1 MGAKIMAT
9 ADVVVGI
16 DVAKEQLEVMVLG
29 VAWTAQAFANDPE
42 GHTALAAALAP
53 LGVRLVVLEAS
64 GGYETEVACT
74 LQAAG
79 LAVAVINARQARDFA
94 KSLGRLAKTDRI
106 DARTLADWAVVLL
119 GQPDLARYIRPLPVE
134 EQEHLAALVT
144 RRRQLVA
151 MLHFERLRLAQARR
165 VPIRTSVEVMIT
177 AIKAQIEDVEAQM
190 ERHIETHHAAAAKLL
205 RSMTGIGFVA
215 CANLIADLPELGR
228 LTRRQIS
235 ALVGVAPYA
244 KDSGRMRGLRRI
256 SGGRFE
262 LRRVLY
268 MVALVAARHNP
279 VLRAFY
285 QRLLAAG
292 KKRKVA
298 LVACIRKVVTILN
311 AMARDQKPFTMEPQP
326 A

>member
-1 MGAKIMAT
+1 MAT

-29 VAWTAQAFANDPE
+29 VAWTPQAFTNDSE
-42 GHTALAAALAP
+42 GHTALSAALAP
-53 LGVRLVVLEAS
+53 LGIRLVVLEAS
-64 GGYETEVACT
+64 GGYETAAACA

-79 LAVAVINARQARDFA
+79 LSVAVINAKQARDFA

-106 DARTLADWAVVLL
+106 DARTLADLAEVLL
-119 GQPDLARYIRPLPVE
+119 RQPDVARYIRPLPVE

-151 MLHFERLRLAQARR
+151 MLHSERLRLAQARR
-165 VPIRTSVEVMIT
+165 VAIRTSVEIMIT
-177 AIKAQIEDVEAQM
+177 TIKAQIEDVEAQM
-190 ERHIETHHAAAAKLL
+190 QQHLKEHHAAAAELL
-205 RSMTGIGFVA
+205 RSMSGIGPVA
-215 CANLIADLPELGR
+215 CATLLADLPELGR
-228 LTRRQIS
+228 LTRRQIG

-244 KDSGRMRGLRRI
+244 KDSGRMRGLRCI
-256 SGGRFE
+256 AGGRFE
-262 LRRVLY
+262 VRRLLY

-279 VLRAFY
+279 VLRVFY
-285 QRLLAAG
+285 KRLLAAG

-311 AMARDQKPFTMEPQP
+311 AMVRDQKHFTLETSP

>member
-1 MGAKIMAT
+1 MAT

-29 VAWTAQAFANDPE
+29 VVWTAQAFPNNPE
-42 GHTALAAALAP
+42 GHTVLAAALAP

-64 GGYETEVACT
+64 GGYETVAACA

-79 LAVAVINARQARDFA
+79 LSVAVINARQARDFA

-106 DARTLADWAVVLL
+106 DARTLADWAQVLL
-119 GQPDLARYIRPLPVE
+119 RQPDLARYIRPLPIE

-151 MLHFERLRLAQARR
+151 MLHSERLRLAQARR
-165 VPIRTSVEVMIT
+165 LPIRASVEIMIT
-177 AIKAQIEDVEAQM
+177 TIKAQIDDVEAQM
-190 ERHIETHHAAAAKLL
+190 KRHLETHHAAAAKLL
-205 RSMTGIGFVA
+205 RSMMGIGFVS

-235 ALVGVAPYA
+235 SLVGVAPYA

-256 SGGRFE
+256 AGGRFE

-268 MVALVAARHNP
+268 MAALVAKRCNP
-279 VLRAFY
+279 VMKAYFE
-285 QRLLAAG
+285 RLLAAG
-292 KKRKVA
+292 KKPKVA
-298 LVACIRKVVTILN
+298 IVACIRKMVTVLN
-311 AMARDQKPFTMEPQP
+311 AMVRDQKMFTLE
-326 A
+326 ATAA

>member
-1 MGAKIMAT
+1 MGAKIMAA

-29 VAWTAQAFANDPE
+29 VAWTAPAFANDPE

-177 AIKAQIEDVEAQM
+177 AIKAQIDDVEAQM
-190 ERHIETHHAAAAKLL
+190 ARHIETHHAAAAKLL

-279 VLRAFY
+279 ALRAFY

-298 LVACIRKVVTILN
+298 VVACIRKVVTILN
-311 AMARDQKPFTMEPQP
+311 AMVRDQMHFTLEPQP